1 MNNSVFGKTIEN
13 VRKHRHQTC
22 SNRKKKKLFSF
33 RTNFS
38 SQKVFTENLLIIEMR
53 KPQLFMNISVQL
65 GLSILKL
72 SKIVMYDLWYDY
84 VITKYGERAIMLH
97 GYRELN
103 CLHKNG

>member
-1 MNNSVFGKTIEN
+1 MNNSVFGKTMEN

-22 SNRKKKKLFSF
+22 NNRKKKKLFSF
-33 RTNFS
+33 RTNLS
-38 SQKVFTENLLIIEMR
+38 SKKVFTENLLIIEMR
-53 KPQLFMNISVQL
+53 KPQLFMNILVQL

-84 VITKYGERAIMLH
+84 VITKYGERAIILL
-97 GYRELN
+97 GYRELH